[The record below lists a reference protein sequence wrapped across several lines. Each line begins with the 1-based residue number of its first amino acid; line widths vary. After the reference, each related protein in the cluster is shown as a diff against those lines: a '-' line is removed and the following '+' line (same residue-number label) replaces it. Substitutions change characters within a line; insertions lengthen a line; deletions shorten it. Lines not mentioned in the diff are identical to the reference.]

1 MQIEQDFLLVSM
13 KAWFNY
19 VSIGSYCSFF
29 SQFYLH
35 FRTRPSPCVREKSI
49 ARKVWF
55 IFLLPIFV
63 HFSSILAIF
72 WIQCFEINCILEI
85 RIF

>member
-1 MQIEQDFLLVSM
+1 MNGACIVCRES
-13 KAWFNY
+13 K
-19 VSIGSYCSFF
+19 IF

-55 IFLLPIFV
+55 MFLLPIFV

-72 WIQCFEINCILEI
+72 WIQCFEINFILEI
-85 RIF
+85 RISYLFYINYSP